1 MTDELSYYR
10 YTGPQRLEKA
20 IHTLEGMLAGFAAD
34 SVISREELQILRGW
48 LDSHAEFAGRHPF
61 NEIIPALN
69 EALHDGALSHEEHTD
84 LMWLC
89 QKFTC
94 NNKYFDAITAEM
106 QRLHGLMA
114 GISFDG
120 KITKR
125 ELEGLQEWLNE
136 HADLR
141 TCWPYDEL
149 ESLIATVLAD
159 GVIDVHEHAAL
170 MAFFAEF
177 ATQTGHRSVKL
188 PDDDSFSTV
197 KGVCALSPEI
207 EFVDRLFCFTG
218 RSERLPR
225 KQLQLLVEERG
236 GKFSSS
242 LVKSVDYL
250 VIGADGN
257 PCWAYSCY
265 GRKVE
270 EAIKHR
276 KEGSSIL
283 LVHEYDFWDSVS

>member
-125 ELEGLQEWLNE
+125 ELEGLQE
-136 HADLR
+136 
-141 TCWPYDEL
+141 
-149 ESLIATVLAD
+149 
-159 GVIDVHEHAAL
+159 
-170 MAFFAEF
+170 
-177 ATQTGHRSVKL
+177 
-188 PDDDSFSTV
+188 
-197 KGVCALSPEI
+197 
-207 EFVDRLFCFTG
+207 
-218 RSERLPR
+218 
-225 KQLQLLVEERG
+225 
-236 GKFSSS
+236 
-242 LVKSVDYL
+242 
-250 VIGADGN
+250 
-257 PCWAYSCY
+257 
-265 GRKVE
+265 
-270 EAIKHR
+270 
-276 KEGSSIL
+276 
-283 LVHEYDFWDSVS
+283 